1 MRSVKQSKEEV
12 LIEGAVKATIQIL
25 RDKRIFD
32 NYDNADEVLE
42 QYVFIEVKEKIR
54 PSSDQKECKAPAEPL
69 AGPIF
74 AIFQRFC

>member
-12 LIEGAVKATIQIL
+12 LIQGAVKATIQIL

-32 NYDNADEVLE
+32 NYDNADEILE
-42 QYVFIEVKEKIR
+42 EYVFSEVKEKIR
-54 PSSDQKECKAPAEPL
+54 PSSDQKGCKAPVGPV
-69 AGPIF
+69 AGSIF